1 MNEKEEL
8 MVRPY
13 IICHMVTSIDGKVTG
28 SFLRQ
33 AGCRAAEEHYY
44 QINRDL
50 HAEAYACGRVTME
63 ESFTGGWYPDLTPFA
78 DASAERKDHVADPL
92 AGRCAVAFDRR
103 GRLGWKGPRI
113 EDEDP
118 GYGNAHIVEVL
129 CEEGP
134 TDAYLAYLQ
143 SIGVSYLF
151 AGKQEL
157 DLALALQKLRDL
169 FSIKTLLLEGG
180 SEINGAFLRAG
191 AVDELS
197 LVQAPLIA
205 GGADKSLFD
214 RSEIMEFELRSADV
228 LDSGALWL
236 RYRNEKTPHDM
247 E

>member
-1 MNEKEEL
+1 MS
-8 MVRPY
+8 RPY

-33 AGCRAAEEHYY
+33 AGCEAAEEHYY

-50 HAEAYACGRVTME
+50 QAEAYACGRVTME
-63 ESFTGGWYPDLTPFA
+63 ESFTGGWYPDLTPLA
-78 DASAERKDHVADPL
+78 DVSVERKDYVAETSD
-92 AGRCAVAFDRR
+92 GRYAVAFDRR
-103 GRLGWKGPRI
+103 GRLGWKDPRI

-118 GYGNAHIVEVL
+118 GYGNAHIIEVL

-143 SIGVSYLF
+143 STGVSYLF

-157 DLALALQKLRDL
+157 DLALALQKLREF

-197 LVQAPLIA
+197 LVQAPLVA
-205 GGADKSLFD
+205 GATDKPLFD
-214 RSEIMEFELRSADV
+214 RSETMEFELSRVELFD
-228 LDSGALWL
+228 DDILWL
-236 RYRNEKTPHDM
+236 RYRKEKTRGR
-247 E
+247 